1 MYLCARVF
9 VLLFVVFKH
18 CTVQV
23 QNQLDEPPFA
33 LLQLL
38 LLAAHKFV
46 ATRTKHAAIVGWV
59 ASSPSPIWPA
69 PRSCSLSI
77 YLSLAYP

>member
-9 VLLFVVFKH
+9 VLFVVVSKH

-33 LLQLL
+33 VLQLL

-46 ATRTKHAAIVGWV
+46 ATRTQHAAIVGWV

-69 PRSCSLSI
+69 S
-77 YLSLAYP
+77 LSLALSLCVSL

>member
-1 MYLCARVF
+1 MC
-9 VLLFVVFKH
+9 VLLAVVVSKH

-33 LLQLL
+33 QLQL

-46 ATRTKHAAIVGWV
+46 ATRTQHVGWV
-59 ASSPSPIWPA
+59 AGSRLPFGLA
-69 PRSCSLSI
+69 LSLSHSV
-77 YLSLAYP
+77 LVSL